1 MKQIGNFIGGM
12 ITLYFL
18 GFIVYGIFKEGHT
31 GGIIGIV
38 IIALFIWLSIMR
50 DEKKDKQEKLKQEA
64 LNKLK
69 LDEIS
74 RIEKIENM
82 SEKEFVSFVRFN
94 HNELEKHFKN
104 GGLIKLGHGV
114 ETMRWQTSKYIIE
127 STIEDNDFNKFVDIY
142 RKSDKVKIFS
152 GGWGYGY

>member
-82 SEKEFVSFVRFN
+82 SEKEFVSFVRFH
-94 HNELEKHFKN
+94 HN
-104 GGLIKLGHGV
+104 
-114 ETMRWQTSKYIIE
+114 
-127 STIEDNDFNKFVDIY
+127 
-142 RKSDKVKIFS
+142 
-152 GGWGYGY
+152 